1 MKFDTIST
9 QNIACSQR
17 RMYTSERE
25 REKERQ
31 TERVRDRETDRQSM
45 WHACVHVH
53 MHVHAH
59 VSQMLLSCN
68 HMLSQNT
75 TICVHCR
82 NYIVCHKTHTTT
94 TKKKKNQTS
103 HQHVLTLHL
112 HKQPPPV
119 RSQIFLQKT
128 GQKLSPCVLF
138 YGLSVVPLL
147 LLYSL
152 FISL

>member
-1 MKFDTIST
+1 MSEIWYNFHTKHSVFTAPDVHKW
-9 QNIACSQR
+9 
-17 RMYTSERE
+17 ERE

-94 TKKKKNQTS
+94 TTKKKEKKTS
-103 HQHVLTLHL
+103 HQQHMFSLSTCTNSHL
-112 HKQPPPV
+112 PFAPKYSSKKQG
-119 RSQIFLQKT
+119 KN
-128 GQKLSPCVLF
+128 
-138 YGLSVVPLL
+138 
-147 LLYSL
+147 
-152 FISL
+152 